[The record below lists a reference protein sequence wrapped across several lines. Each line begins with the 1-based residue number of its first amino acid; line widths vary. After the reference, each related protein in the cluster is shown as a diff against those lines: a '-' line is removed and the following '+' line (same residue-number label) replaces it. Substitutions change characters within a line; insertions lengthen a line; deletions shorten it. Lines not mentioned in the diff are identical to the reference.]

1 MIDKDVVKAHNKRT
15 SHIPLGK
22 FAADE
27 NPRWPPRKTKIFIFS
42 KVLVIGT

>member
-1 MIDKDVVKAHNKRT
+1 MIDKDALKAHNE
-15 SHIPLGK
+15 SNSQIPLGK

-42 KVLVIGT
+42 KVLVTGT